1 MSVNSPIVDVACG
14 SYATY
19 AVDEQGH
26 TWGWGLNNYGQL
38 GIQGQ
43 VGHRA
48 LYSLPRLSC
57 KFADGAVIG
66 VVDDM
71 GVLHVNENEFGLVC
85 SLHGRNLQDF
95 LCHCKIAC
103 SVLVL
108 RLGFQTGAKS
118 ACKVCHT

>member
-43 VGHRA
+43 VGPMWICPSLARLNQYTCWKLA
-48 LYSLPRLSC
+48 LSQLLLHQGKDC
-57 KFADGAVIG
+57 KAFMPLQGAQGAEWHQVFIQ
-66 VVDDM
+66 VP
-71 GVLHVNENEFGLVC
+71 
-85 SLHGRNLQDF
+85 NLDT
-95 LCHCKIAC
+95 L
-103 SVLVL
+103 L
-108 RLGFQTGAKS
+108 
-118 ACKVCHT
+118 